1 MAVKR
6 EFPGTRPLSYGD
18 IPQYREIVPYGRFE
32 EYRKSQEYR
41 ESPAYREAVAREE
54 KARKITCGAVIAG
67 LACALVAGLIV
78 VLSLPNGGTAAV
90 RPARATPSAS
100 ATERSLSPQALAAG
114 QLEKAASG
122 LQAATA
128 NVYKYQVACARTGR
142 TRQVCA
148 ALSPSLAHF
157 SATTATFD
165 TGNFGLTDH
174 RANSLIA
181 TFEDAS
187 IGTVEAS
194 SAVTATWQ
202 WQSMVT
208 AYKALIKRCHQL
220 GAGS

>member
-6 EFPGTRPLSYGD
+6 EFPGTHPLSYGD
-18 IPQYREIVPYGRFE
+18 IPQYRETAQYGGIE
-32 EYRKSQEYR
+32 EYRKSPE
-41 ESPAYREAVAREE
+41 YREAVAREE
-54 KARKITCGAVIAG
+54 KARRITRGAVIAG
-67 LACALVAGLIV
+67 LSCALVAGLVV
-78 VLSLPNGGTAAV
+78 VLSLHNGGTAAV
-90 RPARATPSAS
+90 RPARATPGAS
-100 ATERSLSPQALAAG
+100 ATRRPVSPQALAAG

-128 NVYKYQVACARTGR
+128 SVYKYQVACARTGR

-148 ALSPSLAHF
+148 ALAPSLAHF

-174 RANSLIA
+174 RANSLTG
-181 TFEDAS
+181 TFERAS

-194 SAVTATWQ
+194 SAVTAKVQ

-208 AYKALIKRCHQL
+208 AYKELIKRCRQL

>member
-6 EFPGTRPLSYGD
+6 EFPGAHPLSYGD
-18 IPQYREIVPYGRFE
+18 IPQFRETAQYGGIE
-32 EYRKSQEYR
+32 EYRKSPE
-41 ESPAYREAVAREE
+41 YREAVAREE
-54 KARKITCGAVIAG
+54 KARKITRGAVIAG
-67 LACALVAGLIV
+67 LSCALVAGLVV
-78 VLSLPNGGTAAV
+78 VLSLHNGGTAAV
-90 RPARATPSAS
+90 RPARATPSAA
-100 ATERSLSPQALAAG
+100 ATQRSLGPQALAAG
-114 QLEKAASG
+114 QLEQAASG

-128 NVYKYQVACARTGR
+128 KVYKYQVACAQTGR

-181 TFEDAS
+181 KFEDAS

-194 SAVTATWQ
+194 AAVTAKVQ
-202 WQSMVT
+202 WQSMMT
-208 AYKALIKRCHQL
+208 AYKELIKRCRQL

>member
-6 EFPGTRPLSYGD
+6 EFPGTHPLSYGD
-18 IPQYREIVPYGRFE
+18 IPQYRETAQYGGIE
-32 EYRKSQEYR
+32 EYRKSPE
-41 ESPAYREAVAREE
+41 YREAVAREE
-54 KARKITCGAVIAG
+54 KARRITRGAVIAG
-67 LACALVAGLIV
+67 LSCALVAGLVV
-78 VLSLPNGGTAAV
+78 VLSLHNGGTAAV
-90 RPARATPSAS
+90 RPARATPGAS
-100 ATERSLSPQALAAG
+100 ATRRPVSPQALAAG

-128 NVYKYQVACARTGR
+128 SVYKYQVACARTGR

-148 ALSPSLAHF
+148 ALAPSLAHF

-174 RANSLIA
+174 RANSLIDK
-181 TFEDAS
+181 FERAS

-194 SAVTATWQ
+194 SAVTAKVQ

-208 AYKALIKRCHQL
+208 AYKELIKRCRQL

>member
-6 EFPGTRPLSYGD
+6 EFPGTHLLSYGD
-18 IPQYREIVPYGRFE
+18 IPQYRETVQYGGIE
-32 EYRKSQEYR
+32 EYRKSPE
-41 ESPAYREAVAREE
+41 YREAVAREE
-54 KARKITCGAVIAG
+54 KARRITRGAVIAG
-67 LACALVAGLIV
+67 LSCALVAGLVV
-78 VLSLPNGGTAAV
+78 VLSLHNGGTAAV

-100 ATERSLSPQALAAG
+100 ATQRSVSPQALAAG

-142 TRQVCA
+142 TWPVCS

-165 TGNFGLTDH
+165 TGNFGLSDD
-174 RANSLIA
+174 RANSLIGK
-181 TFEDAS
+181 FEDAS

-194 SAVTATWQ
+194 SAVTAKVQ

-208 AYKALIKRCHQL
+208 AFKELIKRCRQL

>member
-6 EFPGTRPLSYGD
+6 EFPGTQPSSYGD
-18 IPQYREIVPYGRFE
+18 IPQFRETVHYGGIE
-32 EYRKSQEYR
+32 EYRKSPEYR
-41 ESPAYREAVAREE
+41 DAVAREE
-54 KARKITCGAVIAG
+54 KARKITRGAVIAG
-67 LACALVAGLIV
+67 LSCALVAGLVV
-78 VLSLPNGGTAAV
+78 VLSLHDGGTAAV
-90 RPARATPSAS
+90 RPALATPSAS
-100 ATERSLSPQALAAG
+100 ATQRSLSPQALAAG

-122 LQAATA
+122 LDQATA
-128 NVYKYQVACARTGR
+128 NVYKYQVTCAQTGR
-142 TRQVCA
+142 TWPVCS

-181 TFEDAS
+181 KFEHAS

-194 SAVTATWQ
+194 SAVTAKVK

-208 AYKALIKRCHQL
+208 AYKDLLKRCRQL
-220 GAGS
+220 STGS